1 MNQDVDWENWF
12 GDIVAPSAK
21 LLDDAK
27 DEAKHAKKALGEIN
41 YLLDDEA
48 DARTSREA
56 KEIADQAESAITKAF
71 DVIEDYEEAFECAE
85 REIHELKQVID
96 FALNF
101 CGAIE
106 VLDAEVIKWCQ
117 ENMKG
122 DWQWHGYDFPLDHRS
137 HRHYAPERKWIVV
150 LTEDNDK
157 LLFKMRW
164 TEGS

>member
-12 GDIVAPSAK
+12 GEIPGPSSK
-21 LLDDAK
+21 LIDDAK
-27 DEAKHAKKALGEIN
+27 YEAKEARKSIKEIEH
-41 YLLDDEA
+41 LLDDEA
-48 DARTSREA
+48 DARTVREA
-56 KEIADQAESAITKAF
+56 KEITDQAEVAIIKAF
-71 DVIEDYEEAFECAE
+71 DVIEDYEEAYDIAT

-96 FALNF
+96 FALTF
-101 CGAIE
+101 LGAIE
-106 VLDAEVIKWCQ
+106 VTDAEVIKWCQ

-122 DWQWHGYDFPLDHRS
+122 EWDWHGYDFPLDHRN
-137 HRHYAPERKWIVV
+137 RNLMPKRKWIVV